1 MEKGKMADR
10 IKQYRFQIPLR
21 GIGRD
26 VDEAL
31 GWVLDRI
38 SDGDKCVVD
47 GEIVYQVLDEEEKE
61 EQPTMEIAPD
71 EWVAVLPER

>member
-1 MEKGKMADR
+1 MADR

-31 GWVLDRI
+31 GWVLDRM
-38 SDGDKCVVD
+38 SDGDRDVVD
-47 GEIVYQVLDEEEKE
+47 GEIVYQVLDEEE

-71 EWVAVLPER
+71 EWVAVLPEG